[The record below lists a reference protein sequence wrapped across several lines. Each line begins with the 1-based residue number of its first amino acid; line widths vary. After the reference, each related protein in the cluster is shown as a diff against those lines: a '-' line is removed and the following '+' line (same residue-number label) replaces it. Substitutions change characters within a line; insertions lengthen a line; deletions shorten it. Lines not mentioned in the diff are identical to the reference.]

1 MLGDETLA
9 IRLTEV
15 QDARHAHHEDTWY
28 RWFVFASLAL
38 AIGGGVLLSALLPL
52 AHAME
57 WDWGRRWLALAQAH
71 GQLQLLGFGG
81 LFAMGMA
88 LRMVPRFAG
97 LELAFPQA
105 ARAVM
110 PLVASSLVLRALAQ
124 PAGDGVV
131 RNTALLVSAALLLG
145 GGCAFAAIILRML
158 ARPGSRAEAV
168 GYFFVLGAVAYVA
181 GAVINLLQVVEMV
194 RDGLPQAPM
203 ARQPSLIIV
212 QQFGF
217 LLMFMSGV
225 ATRAVP
231 TFTGRPRADRGGR
244 VTALALAC
252 GVAAV
257 SGAGLWESYR
267 SMSVAAT
274 RVMDAGFLVCGG
286 AFVGVVWLTGIF
298 HPRANRVAAASQ
310 TQFHF
315 VRAAMAWL
323 LVAAALIAWY
333 AGRALIDGRALDVY
347 EIDAIRHTLTV
358 GVMSMMIIGIGMMI
372 VPEFAGRRLQ
382 HPDERVL
389 IVGMLV
395 AMNLAVV
402 LRLWP
407 ALRGLDWIAST
418 RWWPMAAAGGL
429 AESVIVVFG
438 LMFVQSYFEQRQRG
452 WGSPQALAARKA
464 GGKRGDRAT

>member
-1 MLGDETLA
+1 M
-9 IRLTEV
+9 
-15 QDARHAHHEDTWY
+15 QDARHAHHEDTLY
-28 RWFVFASLAL
+28 RRFVFASLAL
-38 AIGGGVLLSALLPL
+38 AIGGGFLLSALLPL
-52 AHAME
+52 AQAME

-97 LELAFPQA
+97 RELAYPA
-105 ARAVM
+105 LAVAVM
-110 PLVASSLVLRALAQ
+110 PSVASSLVLRALAQ
-124 PAGDGVV
+124 PAGDSAV
-131 RNTALLVSAALLLG
+131 RDTALLVSAALLLG

-168 GYFFVLGAVAYVA
+168 GYFFVLGSVAYVA

-194 RDGLPQAPM
+194 RDGLPLAPV
-203 ARQPSLIIV
+203 ARQLPLIIV

-217 LLMFMSGV
+217 ILMFMSGI

-244 VTALALAC
+244 VTALVLAC

-257 SGAGLWESYR
+257 AGAGLWESYR
-267 SMSVAAT
+267 SASVSVT
-274 RVMDAGFLVCGG
+274 RVMDAGLLICAT
-286 AFVGVVWLTGIF
+286 AFVAVVLLSGIF
-298 HPRANRVAAASQ
+298 HPRANRVAIASQ

-347 EIDAIRHTLTV
+347 EADAIRHTLTV

-382 HPDERVL
+382 HPDERGL
-389 IVGMLV
+389 ILGMLL
-395 AMNLAVV
+395 AMNLAAV

-429 AESVIVVFG
+429 AECVIVVFG

-452 WGSPQALAARKA
+452 WGSPQALASRTGRGSKA
-464 GGKRGDRAT
+464 T